1 MNIEEYIMSKE
12 WKFSELLQ
20 LTETSRRVAQELYEE
35 TSVSDMINNLWGR
48 QIDAEAVHEIA
59 SFGQLYKHMAMEYLT
74 KEVMDAF
81 KKYFESATVSF
92 DPPTLLQDQK
102 EIVEELPLPPKPKTI
117 NKKQIPKYEKTKNTD
132 GTDLPPGVER
142 V

>member
-1 MNIEEYIMSKE
+1 MAMNIEEYIMSKE

-20 LTETSRRVAQELYEE
+20 LTDTSKKVAEELYDEI
-35 TSVSDMINNLWGR
+35 TIHDMISNLWSKKV
-48 QIDAEAVHEIA
+48 QEADGI
-59 SFGQLYKHMAMEYLT
+59 SFGQLYQNLAMDYLT
-74 KEVMDAF
+74 REVMDAF

-92 DPPTLLQDQK
+92 DTPTEERLTQDSIT
-102 EIVEELPLPPKPKTI
+102 EAELPLPPKPKTI
-117 NKKQIPKYEKTKNTD
+117 NKKLNKNAD

>member
-35 TSVSDMINNLWGR
+35 TSVSDMINNLWQK
-48 QIDAEAVHEIA
+48 QIDAEAVHVA

-74 KEVMDAF
+74 IEVMDAF

-92 DPPTLLQDQK
+92 DPPTLLENQND
-102 EIVEELPLPPKPKTI
+102 LSMHPAPPKPKTL
-117 NKKQIPKYEKTKNTD
+117 NKKLSKNTD

>member
-1 MNIEEYIMSKE
+1 MNIEKYIMSKD

-20 LTETSRRVAQELYEE
+20 LTETSRRVAEELYNEI
-35 TSVSDMINNLWGR
+35 SINDMINNLWGN
-48 QIDAEAVHEIA
+48 QIDAEAIHERA

-74 KEVMDAF
+74 EEVMEAF

-92 DPPTLLQDQK
+92 EPPTLLEAQTGLVDA
-102 EIVEELPLPPKPKTI
+102 PAPPKPKTI
-117 NKKQIPKYEKTKNTD
+117 NKKKNSD
-132 GTDLPPGVER
+132 GTDLPPGVDR

>member
-20 LTETSRRVAQELYEE
+20 LTETSRRVAEELYDEI
-35 TSVSDMINNLWGR
+35 SIKDMINNLWDKK
-48 QIDAEAVHEIA
+48 IDPEAIHERA
-59 SFGQLYKHMAMEYLT
+59 SFGQLYKHMTMEYLT
-74 KEVMDAF
+74 QEIMEAF

-92 DPPTLLQDQK
+92 ESPTQERLTQDSIN
-102 EIVEELPLPPKPKTI
+102 EEELPLPPQPKLKPKKI
-117 NKKQIPKYEKTKNTD
+117 NKKLNSD

-142 V
+142 I

>member
-20 LTETSRRVAQELYEE
+20 LTETSRRVAEELYDEISIE
-35 TSVSDMINNLWGR
+35 DMMKNLWDK
-48 QIDAEAVHEIA
+48 QIDAEAIHKRA
-59 SFGQLYKHMAMEYLT
+59 SFGQLYKHMTMEYLT
-74 KEVMDAF
+74 QEIMEAF

-92 DPPTLLQDQK
+92 ESPTQERLTQDS
-102 EIVEELPLPPKPKTI
+102 ITEELPPLPKAKDNKPK
-117 NKKQIPKYEKTKNTD
+117 KTVKGDD
-132 GTDLPPGVER
+132 GTDMPKGVKR

>member
-12 WKFSELLQ
+12 WKFGELLQ
-20 LTETSRRVAQELYEE
+20 LTETSRRVAEELYEE
-35 TSVSDMINNLWGR
+35 MEVVDVINNLWGR
-48 QIDAEAVHEIA
+48 QIDAEAIHERA

-74 KEVMDAF
+74 QEVMDAF

-92 DPPTLLQDQK
+92 DPPTLLQNQTK
-102 EIVEELPLPPKPKTI
+102 IMEEPPLPPKPKTI
-117 NKKQIPKYEKTKNTD
+117 NKKLSKNTD

-142 V
+142 I

>member
-12 WKFSELLQ
+12 WKFAELLQ
-20 LTETSRRVAQELYEE
+20 LTETSRRVAEELYEE
-35 TSVSDMINNLWGR
+35 MEVVDMINNLWR
-48 QIDAEAVHEIA
+48 NKIDAEAIHERA

-92 DPPTLLQDQK
+92 EPPTSLEK
-102 EIVEELPLPPKPKTI
+102 PTEIVDAPAPPKPKTI
-117 NKKQIPKYEKTKNTD
+117 NKKRNTD

-142 V
+142 L

>member
-1 MNIEEYIMSKE
+1 MVMNIEEYIMSKE
-12 WKFSELLQ
+12 WKFGELLQ
-20 LTETSRRVAQELYEE
+20 LTETSKRVAEELYEE
-35 TSVSDMINNLWGR
+35 ITVIDMINNLWSKRIEVADG
-48 QIDAEAVHEIA
+48 I
-59 SFGQLYKHMAMEYLT
+59 SFGQLYKNLAMEYLT
-74 KEVMDAF
+74 QEVMDAF

-102 EIVEELPLPPKPKTI
+102 GIVEELPLPPKPKTI

-142 V
+142 L

>member
-92 DPPTLLQDQK
+92 DPPTVLETQTK
-102 EIVEELPLPPKPKTI
+102 IVDAPAPPKPKTL
-117 NKKQIPKYEKTKNTD
+117 NKKLSKNTD

>member
-1 MNIEEYIMSKE
+1 MGMNIEKYIMSKE

-35 TSVSDMINNLWGR
+35 ITVVDMINNLWSR
-48 QIDAEAVHEIA
+48 RIEAVDEI
-59 SFGQLYKHMAMEYLT
+59 SFGQLYKNLAMEYLT
-74 KEVMDAF
+74 QEVMDAF

-92 DPPTLLQDQK
+92 DPPTLLENQTGIVK
-102 EIVEELPLPPKPKTI
+102 EPPLPPKPKTI
-117 NKKQIPKYEKTKNTD
+117 NKKLKQNTD

-142 V
+142 VEFK